1 MHSNP
6 VNTQN
11 THQDLSQHW
20 SIRRLQGLDPHEHDF
35 QEFKSSEWLSSGSD
49 IQSDFLM
56 LLSKQVSAFTNGAG
70 GLLIIGMR
78 DDGSL
83 DQGVNTQLKGG
94 TREWLE
100 DVVSS
105 SVTPLLKTFN
115 VFEVTV
121 DSETQFELDKA
132 QPKANQSEQDQKNE
146 NGGGTNITKAI
157 YIIDLPRSEE
167 APHQA
172 KDHRYYLRVA
182 GKSRPMSHLHLE
194 DVIRR
199 TSLPKVTLSKF
210 GHFGEPEPDHHD
222 QRGPRCFVMLR
233 TFVHNYGRVMAK
245 HVGVE
250 LTLPR
255 AFIGKE
261 VRKRMEDL
269 NQTHYTQR
277 PGHSSFFRYHS
288 TPLFPTQEVFALC
301 IWVCVHRNNM
311 NALKSD
317 AKLLW
322 SVYADDSI
330 PSNGEL
336 DLISFPAIRQAM
348 EWVASQKI

>member
-1 MHSNP
+1 MH
-6 VNTQN
+6 VNQASAQN
-11 THQDLSQHW
+11 SHQDLSQTW

-83 DQGVNTQLKGG
+83 DQGVNIQLKGG

-105 SVTPLLKTFN
+105 SVTPLLKHFN
-115 VFEVTV
+115 VFEVAV
-121 DSETQFELDKA
+121 DAEE
-132 QPKANQSEQDQKNE
+132 PPEQESDAVPALGEKQ
-146 NGGGTNITKAI
+146 TIIRAI

-233 TFVHNYGRVMAK
+233 TFIHNDGRVMAK

-261 VRKRMEDL
+261 VRRRMDEL

-277 PGHSSFFRYHS
+277 PGHSSFFRYHP

-330 PSNGEL
+330 PSSGEL

-348 EWVASQKI
+348 EWVESQQD

>member
-1 MHSNP
+1 MH
-6 VNTQN
+6 VNQASAQN
-11 THQDLSQHW
+11 SHQDLSQTW
-20 SIRRLQGLDPHEHDF
+20 SIRRLHGLDPHEHDF

-105 SVTPLLKTFN
+105 SVTPLLKQFN
-115 VFEVTV
+115 VFEVV
-121 DSETQFELDKA
+121 VESEEKQELDSD
-132 QPKANQSEQDQKNE
+132 PDHDDQHML
-146 NGGGTNITKAI
+146 TQAI
-157 YIIDLPRSEE
+157 YIIDLPRSAE

-233 TFVHNYGRVMAK
+233 TFIHNDGRVMAK

-261 VRKRMEDL
+261 VRRRMDEL

-277 PGHSSFFRYHS
+277 PGHSSFFRYHP

-330 PSNGEL
+330 PSSGEL

-348 EWVASQKI
+348 EWVESQQD

>member
-1 MHSNP
+1 MNTNQTS
-6 VNTQN
+6 TQN
-11 THQDLSQHW
+11 THQDLSQTW
-20 SIRRLQGLDPHEHDF
+20 SIRRLHGLDPHEHDF
-35 QEFKSSEWLSSGSD
+35 QEFKSSEWLSNGSE
-49 IQSDFLM
+49 IQTDFLM

-105 SVTPLLKTFN
+105 SVTPLLKQFN
-115 VFEVTV
+115 VFEVAV
-121 DSETQFELDKA
+121 RPSVKSKSASDLELNEFSE
-132 QPKANQSEQDQKNE
+132 P
-146 NGGGTNITKAI
+146 TKAI
-157 YIIDLPRSEE
+157 YVIDLPRSEE

-233 TFVHNYGRVMAK
+233 TFVHNAGRVMAK

-261 VRKRMEDL
+261 VRRRMEEMD
-269 NQTHYTQR
+269 QTHYTQR
-277 PGHSSFFRYHS
+277 RGHSSFFRYHP

-330 PSNGEL
+330 PINGEL

-348 EWVASQKI
+348 EWVESQED